1 MKVEFYT
8 SKGKMTAFLLLT
20 ILFGAGCYWLTTID
34 ELQSQ
39 IIGWLGVVFS
49 GIGIGLFMKQ
59 LFSDSSKPVVVFD
72 EEGIFDSRISHQPI
86 LWSEI
91 KLIFIGEVHSN
102 KFLCVETKE
111 EIHHL
116 FPKVGMGNKALGFPR
131 ITMNFSGVTSGLKMA
146 LVYLQEHQLDLLG

>member
-8 SKGKMTAFLLLT
+8 SKSKMAAFLLLT
-20 ILFGAGCYWLTTID
+20 FLFGAGCYWLTTLD
-34 ELQSQ
+34 ELKAL

-49 GIGIGLFMKQ
+49 GLGMVLFIKQ
-59 LFSDSSKPVVVFD
+59 LLSDTSKPVVIFD
-72 EEGIFDSRISHQPI
+72 DEGIFDSRISHQPI

-91 KLIFIGEVHSN
+91 SHITIGSVNSN

-111 EIHHL
+111 EISHL

-131 ITMNFSGVTSGLKMA
+131 ITMNFSGFTRDLKEA
-146 LVYLQEHQLDLLG
+146 LTYLRENYPELL